1 MYKVC
6 LTVCSVL
13 FCFGAMAQTNNF
25 IPSSPAGSGG
35 AINIAVSTL
44 DEADGDSYFAEA
56 EKTQRRGELNEAIT
70 LFGKAAFEYNSAGK
84 YTSYGAAL
92 LKLSNVHLLL
102 NHYNEAAQ
110 VILNVALKNYSRIGH
125 RSGQMESY
133 YQLGKVYYA
142 SNKLTESLWFYTQQG
157 ILARQIGNNSA
168 YIDSMM
174 GIVQVKIKKKEY
186 SLALKDVSRAE
197 VFAKA
202 NKVSQYNSQ
211 FKNTRSL
218 IKEKV
223 SIKK

>member
-25 IPSSPAGSGG
+25 IPSVPMGAGG
-35 AINIAVSTL
+35 AINIAVSTP
-44 DEADGDSYFAEA
+44 DEADGDAYFAEA
-56 EKTQRRGELNEAIT
+56 EKTQKRGELNQALT
-70 LFGKAAFEYNSAGK
+70 LFGKAAFEYNSAGQ
-84 YTSYGAAL
+84 YTSYGTAL

-102 NHYNEAAQ
+102 SHYNEAAQ

-125 RSGQMESY
+125 RGGQMDSY

-157 ILARQIGNNSA
+157 IIARQLRNNPA

-174 GIVQVKIKKKEY
+174 GIIQVKIKKKEY
-186 SLALKDVSRAE
+186 NLALKDVSKAE
-197 VFAKA
+197 LFART
-202 NKVSQYNSQ
+202 NKVSQYNTQ

-218 IKEKV
+218 LKEKV
-223 SIKK
+223 NAKK